1 MLIHLLS
8 KNSKTI
14 EIDSVGPVLLEKSK
28 RARRLRISI
37 RPFKGVRVTVPYGI
51 SFSRAEE
58 FINSH
63 IKWMLKHSRQ
73 MKQVEQE
80 YQNNQK
86 QTLQISDRQEARRI
100 LINRLNEL
108 ADQYGFSFNRV
119 FIRNQATLWGSCS
132 AQNNI
137 NLNMKLVCLPQHQ
150 LDYVILHEL
159 VHTKIKNHSRK
170 FWTELA
176 QYIANPRSVS
186 KELRSSGLIGRVVIC
201 YYFFYKYSTF

>member
-37 RPFKGVRVTVPYGI
+37 RPFKGVRVAVPYGM

-63 IKWMLKHSRQ
+63 IKWMIKHLRQ

-80 YQNNQK
+80 YQNNQTK
-86 QTLQISDRQEARRI
+86 TLPLSDRQESRRI

-132 AQNNI
+132 ARNNI
-137 NLNMKLVCLPQHQ
+137 NLNLKLVCLPQYQ
-150 LDYVILHEL
+150 QDYVILHEL

-176 QYIANPRSVS
+176 QYITNPRSVS
-186 KELRSSGLIGRVVIC
+186 KELRNSGLIDRL
-201 YYFFYKYSTF
+201 

>member
-37 RPFKGVRVTVPYGI
+37 RPFKGVRVAVPYGM

-63 IKWMLKHSRQ
+63 IKWMIKHLRQ

-80 YQNNQK
+80 YQNNQTK
-86 QTLQISDRQEARRI
+86 TLPISDRQESRRI

-132 AQNNI
+132 ARNNI
-137 NLNMKLVCLPQHQ
+137 NLNLKLVCLPQHQ
-150 LDYVILHEL
+150 QDYVILHEL

-176 QYIANPRSVS
+176 RYIANPRSVS
-186 KELRSSGLIGRVVIC
+186 KELRGSGLIDRL
-201 YYFFYKYSTF
+201 

>member
-51 SFSRAEE
+51 SFTRAEE

-63 IKWMLKHSRQ
+63 SKWMIRHSRQ

-100 LINRLNEL
+100 LISRLNEL

-119 FIRNQATLWGSCS
+119 FIRNQATLWGIQPELGGEDSEHRP
-132 AQNNI
+132 ARRRGGA
-137 NLNMKLVCLPQHQ
+137 LHRFLRAKL
-150 LDYVILHEL
+150 LHADARGTDDRL
-159 VHTKIKNHSRK
+159 LRQ
-170 FWTELA
+170 A
-176 QYIANPRSVS
+176 GRPRQ
-186 KELRSSGLIGRVVIC
+186 R
-201 YYFFYKYSTF
+201 